1 MKRKVETEFT
11 AKDDGYGAVVARLS
25 KAFEGGVHK
34 LGQFNHRF
42 SEFRRET
49 GLNTLAALGLGVGI
63 GAWVEKAKEANAEF
77 QRVQKGVA
85 GLLSGALAFEKGAS
99 ELDRYN
105 RSLELSKGITDDLD
119 ETAARFTMN
128 LDDVATTYKTVTA
141 SVSSLGLSQKN
152 VMDLTVEATATA
164 KRFGVSGE
172 QAARTIARALQTGA
186 VKGYD
191 EFGISLRK
199 TLGDMKKLNQAQRF
213 DHIQKALKG
222 SMDIADAMSS
232 GIGGAL
238 ARMQNTV
245 EDLLRDVT
253 SPLFKEVANT
263 LQGWAKSLKEAKES
277 GHSMTQQF
285 GEKLV
290 SGFRTLQSVSGFI
303 KDHWISIAA
312 VFGAIKAKELATS
325 LAGSL
330 QGIGTSIGG
339 GLGGAAAGLGGALG
353 RVAGNILPVLGALAT
368 FKLALDG
375 ITDFI
380 NKKIEKSMDQE
391 VRAHG
396 VAGNLGIVNKLQ
408 GLGVLTEKQD
418 RIARRQMDELRKA
431 GVVSAAGGI
440 DQAGLAETIANMTHT
455 KKLELSKQLDLSWD
469 FVAKETDEAAQEIA
483 GKLGAFV
490 SRFSMPM
497 KEAADDKSL
506 RFAKQVVNFNG
517 DIHIAQKFEDAD
529 PDRVFVRFKADLLRE
544 AGSRTQAL
552 TAEPQGD

>member
-1 MKRKVETEFT
+1 MKREVRTEFT
-11 AKDDGYGAVVARLS
+11 ARDDGYGAVVAKLS
-25 KAFEGGVHK
+25 NAFEGGVKK

-49 GLNTLAALGLGVGI
+49 GMTTLATLGLGVGI

-77 QRVQKGVA
+77 GRTQKGIA
-85 GLLSGALAFEKGAS
+85 AILSGTLAFGKGVG
-99 ELDRYN
+99 ELERYN

-152 VMDLTVEATATA
+152 VMDLTQESIATA

-172 QAARTIARALQTGA
+172 EAARTIARALQTGA

-191 EFGISLRK
+191 EFSISLRK
-199 TLGDMKKLNQAQRF
+199 TLGDMKKLTQAQRF

-232 GIGGAL
+232 GIGGAI
-238 ARMQNTV
+238 ARIQNTV

-253 SPLFKEVANT
+253 GPLFKDVANT
-263 LQGWAKSLKEAKES
+263 LHGWAKALKETKEH
-277 GHSMTQQF
+277 GHSMTQEIGQ
-285 GEKLV
+285 KLV
-290 SGFRTLQSVSGFI
+290 AGFKTLQSISGFI

-312 VFGAIKAKELATS
+312 VFTAIKAKELAGS

-330 QGIGTSIGG
+330 KGLGASMGG
-339 GLGGAAAGLGGALG
+339 GVGDAAAGFGGALG
-353 RVAGNILPVLGALAT
+353 KMAGKILPVVGALAT
-368 FKLALDG
+368 FQLAIEG

-380 NKKIEKSMDQE
+380 NKKIEKSMDRE
-391 VRAHG
+391 VRAHA
-396 VAGNLGIVNKLQ
+396 VAGTLGIVNKLQ
-408 GLGVLTEKQD
+408 GLGVLTENQD
-418 RIARRQMDELRKA
+418 KIARRQMDELRKGGIVGA
-431 GVVSAAGGI
+431 GGGI
-440 DQAGLAETIANMTHT
+440 DQAGLAEAIANMTHT
-455 KKLELSKQLDLSWD
+455 KKMELSKQLDLSWD
-469 FVAKETDEAAQEIA
+469 FVAKETDDAAKEIA

-490 SRFSMPM
+490 NRFSMPV

-517 DIHIAQKFEDAD
+517 DIHIAQKFEDQD
-529 PDRVFVRFKADLLRE
+529 PDRVFVRFKQDLLRE